1 MKNTKNNPLVTFAI
15 VAGLVSLGILA
26 GMIIAPV
33 RAQST
38 YANIGFVDIK
48 KALDGHPRKQAVF
61 DQIHAFEQAK
71 MDELAALQAQTNM
84 TDQQRQQL
92 MEKLYQSRDEID
104 AERQRLTAPLIQDVI
119 DATNAIGQESGIEV
133 ILEGGSV
140 MYGGLDLTPL
150 VIQRLTL

>member
-1 MKNTKNNPLVTFAI
+1 MKNTRNNPLATFAI
-15 VAGLVSLGILA
+15 VAGLVSLGIMA

-38 YANIGFVDIK
+38 YANIGFVDVK
-48 KALDGHPRKQAVF
+48 KALDAHPRKQAVF

-71 MDELAALQAQTNM
+71 MNELAALQAQTNM